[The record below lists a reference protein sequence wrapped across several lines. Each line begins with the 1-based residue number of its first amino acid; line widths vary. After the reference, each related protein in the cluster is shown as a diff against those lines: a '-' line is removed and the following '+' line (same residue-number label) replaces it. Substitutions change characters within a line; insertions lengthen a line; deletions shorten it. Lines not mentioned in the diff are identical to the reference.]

1 MTDTDTDIETTR
13 EAIADDEMHASH
25 HLNSLGEINALWH
38 LCDSQQEQL
47 DSLHALV
54 IRLPAPK
61 FGFWAQLFGG
71 TKKRMGTS
79 RKKRGGRWSSST

>member
-1 MTDTDTDIETTR
+1 MMTDTDTDIETTR

-25 HLNSLGEINALWH
+25 HLNNMGEIDTLWH

-54 IRLPAPK
+54 IRLASALNTVLPVPIEID
-61 FGFWAQLFGG
+61 
-71 TKKRMGTS
+71 S
-79 RKKRGGRWSSST
+79 